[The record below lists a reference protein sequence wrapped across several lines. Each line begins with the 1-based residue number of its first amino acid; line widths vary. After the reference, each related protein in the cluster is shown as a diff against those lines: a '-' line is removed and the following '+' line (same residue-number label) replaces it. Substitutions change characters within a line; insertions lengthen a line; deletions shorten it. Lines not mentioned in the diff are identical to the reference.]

1 MHGLII
7 LFVCNELESSKL
19 NFLEEI
25 DEFLFFDFLSFPKE
39 PGEPDV
45 ALNFPTFIFVSCEIS

>member
-1 MHGLII
+1 MI
-7 LFVCNELESSKL
+7 LFVFYEFESSKL

-25 DEFLFFDFLSFPKE
+25 VEFLFFVFVSFPKE

-45 ALNFPTFIFVSCEIS
+45 ALNLPTFIFVSCEIS